1 LYDQYQTKH
10 SLFSVTVINY
20 HEIQLFHYKLHLH
33 YMYKNIILVK
43 DQCKW
48 VTTFIRHVGTA
59 KSGLGWSYEKTVTV
73 VFCHV
78 TVITTH
84 TDMVHK
90 KVILNNF
97 PQMP

>member
-1 LYDQYQTKH
+1 
-10 SLFSVTVINY
+10 
-20 HEIQLFHYKLHLH
+20 
-33 YMYKNIILVK
+33 MYKNIILVK

-78 TVITTH
+78 TVNTTH